1 MIRSLGVLFLIF
13 ILLAPG
19 ATCAEAAQS
28 PAAAKEQLQQLRKRI
43 EALQRELAGA
53 EESKNEAV
61 DALKDSE
68 RAISQAN
75 RTLSELAVQSR
86 AAAERLSDVQMQ
98 MHAGEDAL
106 RRQQALLG
114 ELLYRRYLA
123 GTPEP
128 LKLLLS
134 GESPN
139 RIARELYYYAQIARA
154 RADLVARTRENLAL
168 LRNLGTE
175 AEEKSNEIAELA
187 AAQALQKQRLE
198 QEKRARARVL
208 SRISRDLQRH
218 RREYGSLKRD
228 ENRLTHLVERLSRI
242 IARSAPPPRQPVQP
256 RLRNERLPERSA
268 DASPFTQL
276 KGRLALP
283 VRGEL
288 TNRYGSP
295 RSDGGIMWKGL
306 FIAAP
311 AGEAVHAVASGHV
324 VFADWL
330 RGFGNLLI
338 LDHGDGYMSLYGY
351 NETLYKQVG
360 QEIKAGETIAAVGN
374 SGGSQDS
381 GLYFELRFQGKP
393 FDPLAWVPLK

>member
-1 MIRSLGVLFLIF
+1 MIRRLGLLILAGFL
-13 ILLAPG
+13 LPLCAAP
-19 ATCAEAAQS
+19 ATAATS

-53 EESKNEAV
+53 EESRSEAV
-61 DALKDSE
+61 DALKSSE
-68 RAISQAN
+68 RAISEAN
-75 RTLSELAVQSR
+75 RALSELAVQSR
-86 AAAERLSDVQMQ
+86 AATDRLTEVQTQMRSGEAE
-98 MHAGEDAL
+98 L

-139 RIARELYYYAQIARA
+139 RIARELYYYARIARA
-154 RADLVARTRENLAL
+154 RADLVARTRENVAL
-168 LRNLGTE
+168 LRDLGTE
-175 AEEKSNEIAELA
+175 AEQKANEIAGLA

-198 QEKRARARVL
+198 QEKRARGRLLA
-208 SRISRDLQRH
+208 RISRDVQRH
-218 RREYGSLKRD
+218 RREVGTLKRD

-242 IARSAPPPRQPVQP
+242 IARSTPTPRGPVQP

-268 DASPFTQL
+268 DARPFAQL

-311 AGEAVHAVASGHV
+311 VGEAVHAVASGHV

-374 SGGSQDS
+374 SGGSADS

-393 FDPLAWVPLK
+393 FDPLAWVPVK